1 MRAYEFLRENSN
13 NQFVHKHIPWV
24 AEQLGISD
32 LPKINLINQ
41 PVDTSFGG
49 YNPDTQSINLVTAGR
64 HPVDVLRTLAHEL
77 THYRQD
83 TEGKLTPGAGETGT
97 PQENEANSEAGVVM
111 RDFAQA
117 NPEYFGLHENAEV
130 KKNFDDVLIKLCDM
144 IMDGQQSKY
153 DFGKVAA
160 CVIDPDGNQVFG
172 INSPSKDK
180 RRFHAERVAID
191 RYLSQFSELPK
202 GSTLVTTLSPCNRDM
217 DDRYGK
223 SCSDLIA
230 PYEFAQVHC
239 GYKDPSQDD
248 DDSIETNN
256 AKLKELCKKIADTFL
271 KEDTEP
277 VMIGKIEAT
286 GKIVRIIRKQ
296 HSVLFSPDKD
306 WLLVDVDPALGDR
319 GLGIK
324 WIPANTRFSWVRPY
338 RSTVDENFLDEG
350 LRVDVP
356 NEEWLQDAIDYAKQK
371 SPDRNGL
378 PYMGK
383 TTATVRSVDV
393 PVDILKRIP
402 GMRREQQN
410 VRQADL
416 AAIIKIMS
424 DTGKL
429 PLGGHTG
436 EEYKPFINVAY
447 DGSAWINEGNHR
459 IMAAAKLGWKTL
471 PVEISYFDGGERVE
485 SGAMYPPKIGL
496 GQVAENFV
504 LDSAVPKSSAMNDFL
519 GKFNYRIWS
528 ESGDLIMT
536 IQKNKYMF
544 TTAGVF
550 YSGPKGNQSIKWGER
565 PDWFTHRGEIS
576 FDKSWRMGVWP
587 AIPDSRELWTALD
600 QGKINTK
607 EALTNFDQLVKKA
620 AAQAMSAQQ
629 NVKENFADG
638 KGPGKPG
645 DSQRHGI
652 HKHATMAELE
662 KASHASGRKG
672 QLARWQI
679 NMRNGHKK

>member
-1 MRAYEFLRENSN
+1 M
-13 NQFVHKHIPWV
+13 
-24 AEQLGISD
+24 
-32 LPKINLINQ
+32 
-41 PVDTSFGG
+41 
-49 YNPDTQSINLVTAGR
+49 
-64 HPVDVLRTLAHEL
+64 
-77 THYRQD
+77 
-83 TEGKLTPGAGETGT
+83 
-97 PQENEANSEAGVVM
+97 
-111 RDFAQA
+111 
-117 NPEYFGLHENAEV
+117 
-130 KKNFDDVLIKLCDM
+130 
-144 IMDGQQSKY
+144 
-153 DFGKVAA
+153 
-160 CVIDPDGNQVFG
+160 
-172 INSPSKDK
+172 
-180 RRFHAERVAID
+180 
-191 RYLSQFSELPK
+191 
-202 GSTLVTTLSPCNRDM
+202 
-217 DDRYGK
+217 
-223 SCSDLIA
+223 
-230 PYEFAQVHC
+230 
-239 GYKDPSQDD
+239 
-248 DDSIETNN
+248 
-256 AKLKELCKKIADTFL
+256 KLKEIITESSISPTDELVHRLKKLSLSALDYESINRLMQHISKRHGLDIYGEKLHKLFVQKYKHSPNVWAKKLKSKLGDQDVEENFIGMDPQGVAEGLEHYDGIEISMEKEADEIMVKAMRSGGREL
-271 KEDTEP
+271 
-277 VMIGKIEAT
+277 G
-286 GKIVRIIRKQ
+286 
-296 HSVLFSPDKD
+296 HVLFVIDGEYLAPQDLEVDERYRGQGIAQTMYDYVKSKGYKIRRSGQQTDAGAGFWDKHKPGKNI
-306 WLLVDVDPALGDR
+306 WEQGVA
-319 GLGIK
+319 
-324 WIPANTRFSWVRPY
+324 
-338 RSTVDENFLDEG
+338 ENFLDEG

-429 PLGGHTG
+429 PLGSHTG

-447 DGSAWINEGNHR
+447 DGSAWVNEGNHR

-638 KGPGKPG
+638 KGPGRPG